1 MFKNLTEK
9 INKQIK
15 KVGNFNMQHQLY
27 AYWMDRRKLRLIKA
41 SHAFLFIHA
50 VLNQKSGC
58 VFRKNPEKSFL

>member
-15 KVGNFNMQHQLY
+15 KAGNFNIQHQLY
-27 AYWMDRRKLRLIKA
+27 AYWMDRHKLGLIKK
-41 SHAFLFIHA
+41 SHAFLLIHI
-50 VLNQKSGC
+50 VLDQKSEC